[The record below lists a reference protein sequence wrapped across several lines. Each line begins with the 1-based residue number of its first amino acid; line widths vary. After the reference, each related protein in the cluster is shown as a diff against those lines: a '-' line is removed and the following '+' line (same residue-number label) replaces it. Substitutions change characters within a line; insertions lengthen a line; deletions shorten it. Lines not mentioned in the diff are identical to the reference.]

1 MSDDPIATVRDRAH
15 ELYMSRELLCSEAV
29 LVAADEVYGCGLG
42 RERAV
47 ALASALPVGLGGRG
61 CLCGALSGAAVA
73 LGLVLALT
81 PAPLSR
87 KSVRAASARLHDL
100 FREAHG
106 ATCCRALTKAVKHD
120 RKAHF
125 SQCAGLTAQAAESL
139 AALVAELRP
148 DLTGVGAARAPGAR
162 SGLALV
168 RRLVGRMGTG

>member
-15 ELYMSRELLCSEAV
+15 ELYLSRELLCSEAV
-29 LVAADEVYGCGLG
+29 LVAADEAYGCGLG

-47 ALASALPVGLGGRG
+47 ALASALPVGLGGKG

-73 LGLVLALT
+73 LGLALGLG

-87 KSVRAASARLHDL
+87 KAVRAASARLHDL

-106 ATCCRALTKAVKHD
+106 ATCCRALTRDVKHD
-120 RKAHF
+120 KKAHF

-148 DLTGVGAARAPGAR
+148 DLAGAVAAPGPAART
-162 SGLALV
+162 GLTLM
-168 RRLVGRMGTG
+168 RRLAGRIRAG